1 MMAASCAACG
11 CIYMN
16 LVLLLFIKRSVYG
29 IMASFRLLL
38 LCLME
43 CLPYEPDN

>member
-1 MMAASCAACG
+1 MMAAGCVAAG
-11 CIYMN
+11 CTYVN
-16 LVLLLFIKRSVYG
+16 FVLLLSIKRYFYG

-43 CLPYEPDN
+43 CLLYESDN